1 MKHKNQF
8 TKVIQISDHHISG
21 IFYILHLVVMIP
33 NIYVISTQ
41 YDIMQHKEFWI
52 LKHENILV
60 MKLSTLVNNRI
71 IML

>member
-1 MKHKNQF
+1 
-8 TKVIQISDHHISG
+8 
-21 IFYILHLVVMIP
+21 MIP